1 MFSVG
6 TSLQKE
12 RLRKGYTLAQ
22 VEKQIRVRE
31 KFLSALEQ
39 NNWDAFAS
47 KIYVTGIIKNYSRF
61 LGLDDRKMLAFF
73 RREYERK
80 EDVRFKRRVENTFLT
95 SDTKRLV
102 IGAVVVIFALFIGYF
117 LIQLKQYVSPPQ
129 IVIIEPKGT
138 VFKRVNSIRIVGKT
152 EKESTVMIF
161 RQRVYQNKEGFFEYD
176 LPLTK
181 EQNTLSIEVTGPNGR
196 KTSLSK
202 VFIRKE

>member
-6 TSLQKE
+6 ASLQKE
-12 RLRKGYTLAQ
+12 RLRKGYTLLQ

-80 EDVRFKRRVENTFLT
+80 EDIRFKRRVESTFLT
-95 SDTKRLV
+95 PDTKRLV

-117 LIQLKQYVSPPQ
+117 LMQLKQYVSPPQ

-181 EQNTLSIEVTGPNGR
+181 DQNPLLIEVTGPNGR
-196 KTSLSK
+196 KASVSK
-202 VFIRKE
+202 TFIRKE